1 MQVIT
6 YCGNNNASSL
16 AIGVFSKFPFH
27 GKEYRK
33 NTSNPGA
40 TECATKKLAR
50 KFTTS
55 VNKNTRYANEDGE
68 VYAICVKFLGGGIIL
83 TLGQDSKE
91 RHTIIRSKFKSRNQR
106 DNNITPGTWLL
117 IGLRDFQQHKQGKLE
132 KTDLLEVYSD
142 NDKKN
147 LQQNVTNINWNVF
160 KNQENIIFNK
170 TADYNLENTIIWDT
184 EETDDS
190 TNKAILEKIETETDE
205 SKGIAEED
213 FDINFDDI

>member
-1 MQVIT
+1 MV
-6 YCGNNNASSL
+6 
-16 AIGVFSKFPFH
+16 
-27 GKEYRK
+27 K
-33 NTSNPGA
+33 NKTGG
-40 TECATKKLAR
+40 TKTKKLAR

-83 TLGQDSKE
+83 TLGQDNKE

-106 DNNITPGTWLL
+106 DNNIIPGTWLL
-117 IGLRDFQQHKQGKLE
+117 IGLRDFQQHKPGKLE

-147 LQQNVTNINWNVF
+147 LQQNVSNINWNVL

-170 TADYNLENTIIWDT
+170 NDYNLENTIIWDT

>member
-1 MQVIT
+1 MV
-6 YCGNNNASSL
+6 
-16 AIGVFSKFPFH
+16 
-27 GKEYRK
+27 K
-33 NTSNPGA
+33 NKTGG
-40 TECATKKLAR
+40 TKTKKLAR

-83 TLGQDSKE
+83 TLGQDNKE

-106 DNNITPGTWLL
+106 DNNIIPGTWLL
-117 IGLRDFQQHKQGKLE
+117 IGLRDFQQHKPGKLE

-147 LQQNVTNINWNVF
+147 LQQNVSNINWNVL

-170 TADYNLENTIIWDT
+170 NDYNLENTIIWDT
-184 EETDDS
+184 DDRPDDS
-190 TNKAILEKIETETDE
+190 INKEILEKIK
-205 SKGIAEED
+205 SKDNNNQIKEDD
-213 FDINFDDI
+213 FDIDFDDI